1 MPDSV
6 DLSYA
11 IGLKPAQAIE
21 YFQSKGYTIGF
32 NWHEVEARA
41 HATSFTVAGILRQD
55 ILQDVRAG
63 LQDSLD
69 NGLTLEQFRRQMT
82 QKLTQKGWLAD
93 KAKLVADEDG
103 VLEGK
108 QLTPRR
114 LRTIFETNMQSS
126 YGAGRYAQQME
137 NAADRPYWTR
147 VAVMDLRTRPA
158 HAALNGLTA
167 RYDDPIWQFAYPPDG
182 WGCRCRVRARSQSD
196 IDNKS
201 ITVWS
206 SEGHLETVQQAWGPQ
221 DTREVQAFR
230 YNGQLYT
237 PDAGFGHN
245 PGQGWLA
252 GLGQRLMDRSA
263 TAPPKMAALAVEHT
277 LAEPQLRDAITS
289 DMRRFV
295 NQSLLREPAGTFR
308 HAGALS
314 TRTLDALGRSGTL
327 PDSAVLTVTDS
338 AVVQSPGPL
347 WELLPEQLR
356 QPAAVLADGDDL
368 LYVIRNGES
377 LHQVRAVPGQNA
389 AGYEL
394 QLPGGGEALTPASLQ
409 SLAELPLLEGALN
422 GL

>member
-1 MPDSV
+1 MPESV

-41 HATSFTVAGILRQD
+41 HATAFTVAGILRQD

-196 IDNKS
+196 IDGKS
-201 ITVWS
+201 ISVWS

-252 GLGQRLMDRSA
+252 GLGQRLMDRS
-263 TAPPKMAALAVEHT
+263 TNAPPQMAALAVQHT
-277 LAEPQLRDAITS
+277 LSEPQLLDAITS
-289 DMRRFV
+289 DIRRFV
-295 NQSLLREPAGTFR
+295 NQSLLREPVGAFR

-314 TRTLDALGRSGTL
+314 TRTLDALSGRGRM
-327 PDSAVLTVTDS
+327 PDAAVITVTDS

-347 WELLPEQLR
+347 WEQLPAQLR

-368 LYVIRNGES
+368 LYVIRSGES

-394 QLPGGGEALTPASLQ
+394 QLPDGGAELTPASLQ
-409 SLAELPLLEGALN
+409 SLAELPILEGALN

>member
-1 MPDSV
+1 MPESV

-41 HATSFTVAGILRQD
+41 HATAFTVAGILRQD

-196 IDNKS
+196 IDGKS
-201 ITVWS
+201 ISVWS

-252 GLGQRLMDRSA
+252 GLGQRLMDRS
-263 TAPPKMAALAVEHT
+263 TNAPPQMAALAVQHT
-277 LAEPQLRDAITS
+277 LSEPQLLDAITS
-289 DMRRFV
+289 DIRRFV
-295 NQSLLREPAGTFR
+295 NQSLLREPVGAFR

-314 TRTLDALGRSGTL
+314 TRTLDALSGRGRM
-327 PDSAVLTVTDS
+327 PDAAVMTVTDS

-347 WELLPEQLR
+347 WEQLPAQLR

-368 LYVIRNGES
+368 LYVIRSGES

-394 QLPGGGEALTPASLQ
+394 QLPDGGAELTPASLQ
-409 SLAELPLLEGALN
+409 SLAELPILEGALN

>member
-1 MPDSV
+1 MPESV

-41 HATSFTVAGILRQD
+41 HATAFTVAGILRQD

-196 IDNKS
+196 IDGKS
-201 ITVWS
+201 ISVWS

-252 GLGQRLMDRSA
+252 GLGQRLMDRS
-263 TAPPKMAALAVEHT
+263 TNAPPQMAALAVQHT
-277 LAEPQLRDAITS
+277 LSEPQLLDAITS
-289 DMRRFV
+289 DIRRFV
-295 NQSLLREPAGTFR
+295 NQSLLREPVGAFR

-314 TRTLDALGRSGTL
+314 TRTLDALSGRGRM
-327 PDSAVLTVTDS
+327 PDAAVMTVTDS

-347 WELLPEQLR
+347 WEQLPAQLR
-356 QPAAVLADGDDL
+356 QPAAVMADGDDL
-368 LYVIRNGES
+368 LYVIRSGES

-394 QLPGGGEALTPASLQ
+394 QLPDGGAELTPASLQ
-409 SLAELPLLEGALN
+409 SLAELPILEGALN

>member
-1 MPDSV
+1 
-6 DLSYA
+6 
-11 IGLKPAQAIE
+11 
-21 YFQSKGYTIGF
+21 
-32 NWHEVEARA
+32 VEARA
-41 HATSFTVAGILRQD
+41 HATAFTVAGILRQD

-196 IDNKS
+196 IDSKASPSGRARASGNR
-201 ITVWS
+201 
-206 SEGHLETVQQAWGPQ
+206 A
-221 DTREVQAFR
+221 
-230 YNGQLYT
+230 
-237 PDAGFGHN
+237 AGMG
-245 PGQGWLA
+245 
-252 GLGQRLMDRSA
+252 
-263 TAPPKMAALAVEHT
+263 
-277 LAEPQLRDAITS
+277 
-289 DMRRFV
+289 
-295 NQSLLREPAGTFR
+295 
-308 HAGALS
+308 
-314 TRTLDALGRSGTL
+314 
-327 PDSAVLTVTDS
+327 
-338 AVVQSPGPL
+338 
-347 WELLPEQLR
+347 
-356 QPAAVLADGDDL
+356 
-368 LYVIRNGES
+368 
-377 LHQVRAVPGQNA
+377 A
-389 AGYEL
+389 AGYPRGAGVPL
-394 QLPGGGEALTPASLQ
+394 QRSALYPGCRLWPQSGSGLAGGSRSTPDG
-409 SLAELPLLEGALN
+409 PLNHSTTTDGRAGCSAHTFGAAAA
-422 GL
+422 

>member
-41 HATSFTVAGILRQD
+41 HATAFTVAGILRQD

-69 NGLTLEQFRRQMT
+69 NGLTLEQFRRQMA

-201 ITVWS
+201 ISVWS

-237 PDAGFGHN
+237 PDAGFGNN

-295 NQSLLREPAGTFR
+295 NQSLLREPAGAFR

-314 TRTLDALGRSGTL
+314 TRTLDALGRRGTL
-327 PDSAVLTVTDS
+327 PDSAVLTVNDS

-347 WELLPEQLR
+347 WELLPAQLR

-368 LYVIRNGES
+368 LYVIRNGKS

-409 SLAELPLLEGALN
+409 SLAELPLLEGSFD

>member
-1 MPDSV
+1 
-6 DLSYA
+6 
-11 IGLKPAQAIE
+11 
-21 YFQSKGYTIGF
+21 
-32 NWHEVEARA
+32 VEARA
-41 HATSFTVAGILRQD
+41 HATAFTVAGILRQD

-196 IDNKS
+196 IDSKS
-201 ITVWS
+201 ISVWS
-206 SEGHLETVQQAWGPQ
+206 SEGIWKPCSRHGGRRIPA
-221 DTREVQAFR
+221 RCR
-230 YNGQLYT
+230 
-237 PDAGFGHN
+237 
-245 PGQGWLA
+245 
-252 GLGQRLMDRSA
+252 RSA
-263 TAPPKMAALAVEHT
+263 TTVSSIPRMPALAT
-277 LAEPQLRDAITS
+277 
-289 DMRRFV
+289 
-295 NQSLLREPAGTFR
+295 
-308 HAGALS
+308 
-314 TRTLDALGRSGTL
+314 
-327 PDSAVLTVTDS
+327 
-338 AVVQSPGPL
+338 
-347 WELLPEQLR
+347 
-356 QPAAVLADGDDL
+356 
-368 LYVIRNGES
+368 IR
-377 LHQVRAVPGQNA
+377 VRAGWRVSVSA
-389 AGYEL
+389 
-394 QLPGGGEALTPASLQ
+394 
-409 SLAELPLLEGALN
+409 
-422 GL
+422 

>member
-41 HATSFTVAGILRQD
+41 HATAFTVAGILRQD

-63 LQDSLD
+63 LKDSLD

-196 IDNKS
+196 IDSKS
-201 ITVWS
+201 ISVWS

>member
-41 HATSFTVAGILRQD
+41 HATAFTVAGILRQD

-126 YGAGRYAQQME
+126 CGGCLDAQQRE
-137 NAADRPYWTR
+137 WAADRPYWTR

>member
-41 HATSFTVAGILRQD
+41 HATAFTVAGILRQD

-338 AVVQSPGPL
+338 AVVQAPGPL

>member
-41 HATSFTVAGILRQD
+41 HATAFTVAGILRQD

-201 ITVWS
+201 ISVWS

-314 TRTLDALGRSGTL
+314 TRTLDALGRRGTL

-409 SLAELPLLEGALN
+409 SLAELPLLEGSFD

>member
-41 HATSFTVAGILRQD
+41 HATAFTVAGILRQD

-201 ITVWS
+201 ISVWS

-295 NQSLLREPAGTFR
+295 NQSLLREPAGAFR

-314 TRTLDALGRSGTL
+314 TRTLDALGRRGTL

-338 AVVQSPGPL
+338 AVVQSPGPF

-409 SLAELPLLEGALN
+409 SLAELPLLEGSFD

>member
-1 MPDSV
+1 
-6 DLSYA
+6 
-11 IGLKPAQAIE
+11 
-21 YFQSKGYTIGF
+21 
-32 NWHEVEARA
+32 
-41 HATSFTVAGILRQD
+41 
-55 ILQDVRAG
+55 
-63 LQDSLD
+63 
-69 NGLTLEQFRRQMT
+69 
-82 QKLTQKGWLAD
+82 
-93 KAKLVADEDG
+93 
-103 VLEGK
+103 
-108 QLTPRR
+108 
-114 LRTIFETNMQSS
+114 
-126 YGAGRYAQQME
+126 
-137 NAADRPYWTR
+137 
-147 VAVMDLRTRPA
+147 
-158 HAALNGLTA
+158 LNGLTA

-196 IDNKS
+196 IDSKS
-201 ITVWS
+201 ISVWS

>member
-41 HATSFTVAGILRQD
+41 HATAFTVAGILRQD

-147 VAVMDLRTRPA
+147 VAVMDLHTACTRGAERT
-158 HAALNGLTA
+158 
-167 RYDDPIWQFAYPPDG
+167 D
-182 WGCRCRVRARSQSD
+182 
-196 IDNKS
+196 
-201 ITVWS
+201 
-206 SEGHLETVQQAWGPQ
+206 
-221 DTREVQAFR
+221 
-230 YNGQLYT
+230 
-237 PDAGFGHN
+237 
-245 PGQGWLA
+245 
-252 GLGQRLMDRSA
+252 
-263 TAPPKMAALAVEHT
+263 
-277 LAEPQLRDAITS
+277 
-289 DMRRFV
+289 
-295 NQSLLREPAGTFR
+295 
-308 HAGALS
+308 
-314 TRTLDALGRSGTL
+314 
-327 PDSAVLTVTDS
+327 
-338 AVVQSPGPL
+338 GPL
-347 WELLPEQLR
+347 
-356 QPAAVLADGDDL
+356 
-368 LYVIRNGES
+368 
-377 LHQVRAVPGQNA
+377 
-389 AGYEL
+389 
-394 QLPGGGEALTPASLQ
+394 
-409 SLAELPLLEGALN
+409 
-422 GL
+422 

>member
-41 HATSFTVAGILRQD
+41 HATAFTVAGILRQD

-196 IDNKS
+196 IDGKS
-201 ITVWS
+201 ISVWS

>member
-41 HATSFTVAGILRQD
+41 HATAFTVAGILRQD

-137 NAADRPYWTR
+137 NATDRPYWTR

-167 RYDDPIWQFAYPPDG
+167 HYDDPIWQFAYPPDG

-196 IDNKS
+196 IDSKNIS
-201 ITVWS
+201 VWS

-252 GLGQRLMDRSA
+252 GLGQRLMDRST
-263 TAPPKMAALAVEHT
+263 TAPPQMAALAIQHT
-277 LAEPQLRDAITS
+277 LSEPQLLDAITS

-295 NQSLLREPAGTFR
+295 NQSLLREPAGAFR

-314 TRTLDALGRSGTL
+314 TRTLDALASRGRM
-327 PDSAVLTVTDS
+327 PDAAVMTVTDS

-347 WELLPEQLR
+347 WELLPAQLR

-377 LHQVRAVPGQNA
+377 LHQVRAVPVQNA

-394 QLPGGGEALTPASLQ
+394 QLPDGGAELTPASLQ
-409 SLAELPLLEGALN
+409 SLAELPLLEGTLN

>member
-41 HATSFTVAGILRQD
+41 HATAFTVAGILRQD

-196 IDNKS
+196 IDGKS

-206 SEGHLETVQQAWGPQ
+206 SEGNLETVQQAWGPQ

-252 GLGQRLMDRSA
+252 GLGQRLMDRSV
-263 TAPPKMAALAVEHT
+263 TAPPKMAALAVQHT
-277 LAEPQLRDAITS
+277 LSEPQLLDAITS

-295 NQSLLREPAGTFR
+295 NQSLLREPAGAFR

-314 TRTLDALGRSGTL
+314 PRTLDALASRGRM
-327 PDSAVLTVTDS
+327 PDSAVLTVTDN

-356 QPAAVLADGDDL
+356 QPVAVAVDGDDL
-368 LYVIRNGES
+368 LYVIRNGDA
-377 LHQVRAVPGQNA
+377 LHQVRATPVENA
-389 AGYEL
+389 QGYAL
-394 QLPGGGEALTPASLQ
+394 QLPDGGKSLTPVSLQ
-409 SLAELPLLEGALN
+409 SLAELPLLEGSFD

>member
-41 HATSFTVAGILRQD
+41 HATAFTVAGILRQD

-114 LRTIFETNMQSS
+114 LRTIFETNIQSS

-314 TRTLDALGRSGTL
+314 TRTLDALGRRGTL

-394 QLPGGGEALTPASLQ
+394 QLPDGGAELTPASLQ
-409 SLAELPLLEGALN
+409 SLAELPLLEGSFD